1 MYDTPAVAFFDVDGT
16 LIWHDPDA
24 NAAQNVAH
32 AQVTP
37 GVKRAFERLH
47 ARGNLS
53 FICTGRPRNLINQGL
68 LDLNPTGLITSSGAC
83 LFLEGRKVFER
94 TIGLDLLHA
103 TVDWLMEEGIEV
115 LFEGTDCF
123 AALLPN
129 GGVYTDI
136 PGALSVHSWEE
147 LCAATDLRF
156 SKFSYAGDMI
166 ERVEQMGEPLRSHYT
181 FYNLGLGAGEA
192 GPVGIDKAFG
202 IAKALEQLN
211 HSAKNTYA
219 FGDSENDLPMLRAVE
234 TSIAMGNAMD
244 VVKAQADYVTDSA
257 AHDGVATG
265 LAHFGLI

>member
-94 TIGLDLLHA
+94 TIGLDLLRA
-103 TVDWLMEEGIEV
+103 TVDWLMGEGIEV

-156 SKFSYAGDMI
+156 SKFSFTNDMLPKLDQIGDF
-166 ERVEQMGEPLRSHYT
+166 LAKHYGR
-181 FYNLGLGAGEA
+181 YDLGLGTGECTLLGVDKGSGVRA
-192 GPVGIDKAFG
+192 ALAYLGHGI
-202 IAKALEQLN
+202 E
-211 HSAKNTYA
+211 NTFA

-234 TSIAMGNAMD
+234 TPVAMGNALD
-244 VVKAQADYVTDSA
+244 SVKAEAAYVTDRA
-257 AHDGVATG
+257 EHEGVATG